1 MNIFKKFT
9 LILPLILGFNAINS
23 ADFESNVS
31 ITNDY
36 IWRGMTQS
44 SGEPAISGGFDISG
58 ETGLYFGTW
67 GSSIEFGGDTAAM
80 ELDYYFGY
88 ANELESGVSYD
99 IGYLAFTYP
108 GDDGADFE
116 EVYLGLGYGLFG
128 ATYSIGQDDASD
140 NIEFSLAVGET
151 GIGLTYGDYEDAGKY
166 TTLSYD
172 FPQSVAGLG
181 ISIAWSDFSSE
192 EANGDQDGFYIT
204 FSK

>member
-1 MNIFKKFT
+1 MNIVKKFT
-9 LILPLILGFNAINS
+9 LILPLILGFTAVNS

-88 ANELESGVSYD
+88 ANELENGVSYD

-151 GIGLTYGDYEDAGKY
+151 GIGLTYGDYEDTGKY